1 MEQEILEFDDSQA
14 IEFIKNH
21 LPEEQKTQIDE
32 DAIQYVLDLVCEY
45 YEENG
50 LLDDDNE
57 EMFEVEES
65 EIAEDDMFNYIS
77 ALVKKEKVF
86 EMSDE
91 QLQLILDGE
100 FAYGKS
106 IGIYEEAE

>member
-32 DAIQYVLDLVCEY
+32 DTIQYVLDLVCEY

-50 LLDDDNE
+50 LMDE
-57 EMFEVEES
+57 EDEVEES

-77 ALVKKEKVF
+77 ALVKKEKIF

>member
-1 MEQEILEFDDSQA
+1 MEEILEFDDSQA

>member
-50 LLDDDNE
+50 LMDE
-57 EMFEVEES
+57 EDGVEES
-65 EIAEDDMFNYIS
+65 EIAEDDMFNYVS
-77 ALVKKEKVF
+77 ALVKKDKIY

>member
-1 MEQEILEFDDSQA
+1 MENEILEFDDFQA

-32 DAIQYVLDLVCEY
+32 ETIQYVLDLVCEY

-50 LLDDDNE
+50 LMDEDN
-57 EMFEVEES
+57 EVEES

-77 ALVKKEKVF
+77 ALIKKEEIF
-86 EMSDE
+86 EISDE
-91 QLQLILDGE
+91 QLQFILDGE

-106 IGIYEEAE
+106 TGIYEDVD

>member
-14 IEFIKNH
+14 IEFIKNN
-21 LPEEQKTQIDE
+21 LPDEQKTQINE
-32 DAIQYVLDLVCEY
+32 DVIQYVLDLICEY

-50 LLDDDNE
+50 LMEEDD
-57 EMFEVEES
+57 VEES

-77 ALVKKEKVF
+77 ALVKKDKIF
-86 EMSDE
+86 EISDE
-91 QLQLILDGE
+91 QLQFILDGE

-106 IGIYEEAE
+106 IGIYEDAD

>member
-21 LPEEQKTQIDE
+21 LPDEQKAQIDE
-32 DAIQYVLDLVCEY
+32 NIIQYVLDLVCEY

-50 LLDDDNE
+50 LMDEDD
-57 EMFEVEES
+57 EVEES

-77 ALVKKEKVF
+77 ALVKKEKIF

>member
-1 MEQEILEFDDSQA
+1 MEQKILEFDDCQA

-21 LPEEQKTQIDE
+21 LPDEQKTQIDE
-32 DAIQYVLDLVCEY
+32 NAIQYVLDLVCEY

-50 LLDDDNE
+50 LMDDYDE
-57 EMFEVEES
+57 EMSEVEEF

-77 ALVKKEKVF
+77 ALVKKDEIF

>member
-1 MEQEILEFDDSQA
+1 MEEILEFDDSQA

-32 DAIQYVLDLVCEY
+32 NAIQYVLDLVCEY

-50 LLDDDNE
+50 LFSDDDDE
-57 EMFEVEES
+57 ISEVEES

-77 ALVKKEKVF
+77 ALVKKEKIF

>member
-50 LLDDDNE
+50 LMDE
-57 EMFEVEES
+57 EDEVEES

-77 ALVKKEKVF
+77 ALVKKEKIF